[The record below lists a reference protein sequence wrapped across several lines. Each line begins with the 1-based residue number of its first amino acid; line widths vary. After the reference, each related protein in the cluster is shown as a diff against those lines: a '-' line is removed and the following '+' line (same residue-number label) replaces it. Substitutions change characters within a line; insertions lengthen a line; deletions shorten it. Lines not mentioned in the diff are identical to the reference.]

1 MYETVLVP
9 TDGSDESFKAA
20 EEAIGLTAEDGTIH
34 ALSVVEELPL
44 FKQSGKGA
52 KLPEKD
58 RTAEREFLEE
68 ATQRIEE
75 MAVAAGIN
83 CETTMVE
90 GVPYH
95 EILTYAEEIG
105 ADAIVMGKRGLG
117 IATKDMLGSTTER
130 VVRRASTTVVSV
142 PQA

>member
-9 TDGSDESFKAA
+9 TDGSDQSFRAA
-20 EEAIGLTAEDGTIH
+20 EEAIDLTAKDGTIH
-34 ALSVVEELPL
+34 VLSVVEELPL
-44 FKQSGKGA
+44 FKQSGEGA

-58 RTAEREFLEE
+58 RTAEREYLEE

-75 MAVAAGIN
+75 LADTAGID
-83 CETTMVE
+83 CESLVVE

-95 EILTYAEEIG
+95 EILTYAEEID
-105 ADAIVMGKRGLG
+105 ADAIVLGKRGSGL
-117 IATKDMLGSTTER
+117 AAKDMLGSTTER
-130 VVRRASTTVVSV
+130 VVRRASTTVISV